1 MPVAADRLA
10 AMPAIHARKQQ
21 KLTYDTACRQPI
33 AAIDRPQ
40 LDGKPHALLGR
51 SQDSDNNLGPATVFT
66 SLCSRLTDAAD

>member
-10 AMPAIHARKQQ
+10 AMPPIHARKQQ
-21 KLTYDTACRQPI
+21 KITYGTAYQQPI

-51 SQDSDNNLGPATVFT
+51 SQDSDNNN
-66 SLCSRLTDAAD
+66 SRPNSK

>member
-51 SQDSDNNLGPATVFT
+51 SERATNNNKLDSPCTQTAKP
-66 SLCSRLTDAAD
+66 